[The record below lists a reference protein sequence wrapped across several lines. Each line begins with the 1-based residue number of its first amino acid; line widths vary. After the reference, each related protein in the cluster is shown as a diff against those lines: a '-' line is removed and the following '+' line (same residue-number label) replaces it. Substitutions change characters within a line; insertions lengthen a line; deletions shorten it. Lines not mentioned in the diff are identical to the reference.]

1 MKLRNGRS
9 ASSAAEISFSRLSLI
24 LVAACMLAGC
34 TTDGQPT
41 FAGTQPRGATVAFD
55 SIDGPPPGQFRALV
69 QKLNDEAQARQLAVI
84 SRETP
89 SAYRVR
95 GHLAAKA
102 VKGKTTISWL
112 WEVFDQN
119 EQRAFSITG
128 EETAKGTPKTR
139 QRDAWSAADDEMLR
153 RIAQTSVEQLAAFL
167 TSPEASPGES
177 AGAAQTASIGPRD
190 ASPEAA
196 GIFRIYRANAD
207 PVATA
212 DELAATQETAELV
225 PLPRR
230 RPAVHAAAASSDT
243 VTLAAA
249 SR

>member
-1 MKLRNGRS
+1 MKLRIGRS
-9 ASSAAEISFSRLSLI
+9 ASSAAEIPFLRLSLI
-24 LVAACMLAGC
+24 LVAACVLAGC

-41 FAGTQPRGATVAFD
+41 LAGAQPRGATVAFD
-55 SIDGPPPGQFRALV
+55 SIDGPPPGQFRTLV
-69 QKLNDEAQARQLAVI
+69 QKLNDEAQARQLAVN

-95 GHLAAKA
+95 GHLAAKVA
-102 VKGKTTISWL
+102 KGTTTISWQWDVL
-112 WEVFDQN
+112 DQN

-153 RIAQTSVEQLAAFL
+153 RIARTSVEQLAAFL
-167 TSPEASPGES
+167 TSPEAAPGES
-177 AGAAQTASIGPRD
+177 PAVAQTASIGQRD

-196 GIFRIYRANAD
+196 GIFRIYRPNAD

-212 DELAATQETAELV
+212 DEQAAAQETAGLV

-230 RPAVHAAAASSDT
+230 RPAAQAAAAPSDT
-243 VTLAAA
+243 VTMAAA